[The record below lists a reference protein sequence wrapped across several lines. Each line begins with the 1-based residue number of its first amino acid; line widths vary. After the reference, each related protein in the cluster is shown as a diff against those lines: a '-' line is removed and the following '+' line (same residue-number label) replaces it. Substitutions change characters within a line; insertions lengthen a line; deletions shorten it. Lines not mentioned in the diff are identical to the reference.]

1 MKPARN
7 TKPCNPAET
16 VIGPIEMPSNPDL
29 ESAVLGALLLE
40 SRYIPAV
47 RAIIT
52 RDAFYEPKN
61 GAIFDIVCHLDDKG
75 ERADLYTVCQ
85 LARTEQISAS
95 YLAQLTQKV
104 GSGVQAVSHAK
115 QLAELYMRRQMILF
129 TLELMARAQSDTDVS
144 DTEDWARQRLDN
156 ISDDVHHFDGARNM
170 ADVIDTS
177 LQELEHRQQ
186 AAQHGECV
194 GIPTG
199 LAHLDRITG
208 GWRGGQLVVVA
219 GRPAMGKTAVSL
231 LFARAAAQSGIPV
244 CYYSL
249 EMPDVQLAGR
259 MLVGASR
266 VDAAAFRSGTV
277 SSDDWRLI
285 ESGAARLRSLP
296 LYLFDKP
303 SVTMTQIRIGSRAMQ
318 RKGRC
323 GMVVIDYLQLIAS
336 TDDRRN
342 NREREVAEISRSAK
356 LLAKELNIP
365 VILLAQLSRKVEER
379 TDKTPLLSD
388 LRESGAIEQDADM
401 VIFIDRPAVY
411 GIREFNGG
419 NKYGTINSHGVG
431 RLTIAKNREGG
442 TGFIPFRHNESLTSI
457 WDFEGL

>member
-1 MKPARN
+1 MR
-7 TKPCNPAET
+7 
-16 VIGPIEMPSNPDL
+16 
-29 ESAVLGALLLE
+29 LLE
-40 SRYIPAV
+40 TIKKGKRNGRTRY
-47 RAIIT
+47 
-52 RDAFYEPKN
+52 YCKN
-61 GAIFDIVCHLDDKG
+61 CGSYFTDRQKH
-75 ERADLYTVCQ
+75 
-85 LARTEQISAS
+85 IS
-95 YLAQLTQKV
+95 QKKMFV
-104 GSGVQAVSHAK
+104 WFEYWILGKQNIA

-266 VDAAAFRSGTV
+266 VEAAVFRSGTV

-336 TDDRRN
+336 TEERRN